1 MKWGEYMNKKII
13 KKIVLLSLVIIM
25 IIFLFKIFIPS
36 YYTYNNEKLRISLK
50 LPNYWRNRSIF
61 KEENDSIYS
70 YYISKESNKKALLF
84 AIVKLDSNDNPIDGE
99 IYDSIGSGTI
109 FHINGNRYR
118 VGGTTDVGF
127 PDDNIEYQNYI
138 KMKSQISEIVKTMEI
153 SSN

>member
-25 IIFLFKIFIPS
+25 IIFLFKIFIHS

-50 LPNYWRNRSIF
+50 LPNYWRNRCIF

-84 AIVKLDSNDNPIDGE
+84 AIVKLDSNDNPID
-99 IYDSIGSGTI
+99 
-109 FHINGNRYR
+109 
-118 VGGTTDVGF
+118 
-127 PDDNIEYQNYI
+127 
-138 KMKSQISEIVKTMEI
+138 
-153 SSN
+153 

>member
-1 MKWGEYMNKKII
+1 MNKKII

-50 LPNYWRNRSIF
+50 LPNYWRNRCIF

-99 IYDSIGSGTI
+99 IYDSIGRDII

-118 VGGTTDVGF
+118 VGATTDVGF
-127 PDDNIEYQNYI
+127 PNDNIEYQNYI